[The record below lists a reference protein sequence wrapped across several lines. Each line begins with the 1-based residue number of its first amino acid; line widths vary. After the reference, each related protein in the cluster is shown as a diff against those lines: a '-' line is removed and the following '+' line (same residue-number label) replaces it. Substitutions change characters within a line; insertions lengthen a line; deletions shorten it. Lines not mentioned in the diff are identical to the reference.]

1 MWSDRDAEACVRR
14 YAKDGV
20 SRDLALRVYTT
31 RLLGGEPRL
40 VLHGG
45 GNTSVKTRMRD
56 LAGQDVDVLCVKG
69 SGWDMAAIEPAG
81 LPAVRLQPLLGL
93 LKLKVLADED
103 MVNVQRGNLLDSA
116 SPNPSVETLLHAFIP
131 HAFIDHTHSNA
142 VLALTDQPDPE
153 RLCREVYGAKLAYV
167 PYIMPGFALAKKA
180 AEIYRCNPGVEGLI
194 LLKHGIFTFG
204 RTAKEAYGR
213 MIRHVSAAEARIG
226 RASRQVFAAG
236 RARAKNINSGGDPS
250 ARSFVSA
257 VFAARALPKKIAEA
271 SDVAPILRGLLAIPL
286 DPEARGPADRRAN
299 NEWKRLVF
307 DFRAGPAVRA
317 FVAGRDLGRYSQ
329 AGTATPDHVIRTK
342 QKPLIVPAP
351 RARKLDDFRAGA
363 SKALEKYVAGYR
375 AYFARNNKRFKGA
388 KKELDPIPRVVLVP
402 GLGLFGLGE
411 SRNAARI
418 AADLAETNIEVI
430 GNAEALGRYQV
441 ISEPDTFDIEYWS
454 LEQAKLGH
462 GAEKPLAR
470 HVVAV
475 TGAGS
480 GIGAATA
487 RAFAAAGAEV
497 CVLDRDANA
506 AASVAQAVKG
516 LAVACDVTDPKSV
529 RAAFARIAA
538 TYGGVDIVVSNAG
551 AAWQG
556 RIGDVDDATLR
567 QSFELNFFA
576 HQAVAQNAVRIM
588 RAQGLGGC
596 LLFNTSKQAINP
608 GRDFGPYGLPKAATL
623 FLMKQYALD
632 HGADGIR
639 SNAVNADRIR
649 SGLLTDSMI
658 AARSKARGV
667 SERDYMAG
675 NLLGQEVTAD
685 DVARE
690 FVALA
695 LAKKTTAAIVT
706 VDGGNIEASLR

>member
-1 MWSDRDAEACVRR
+1 MEDSATMKNLWSDRDAEACVKH
-14 YAKDGV
+14 YALQGIA
-20 SRDLALRVYTT
+20 RDVALRVYTT

-56 LAGQDVDVLCVKG
+56 LAGEDVEVLCVKG
-69 SGWDMAAIEPAG
+69 SGWDMATIEPQG
-81 LPAVRLQPLLGL
+81 LPAVRLKPLLGL
-93 LKLKVLADED
+93 LKLKALSDED
-103 MVNVQRGNLLDSA
+103 MVNVQRGNLIDSG

-131 HAFIDHTHSNA
+131 HPFIDHTHSNA
-142 VLALTDQPDPE
+142 VLALTDQPDGE
-153 RLCREVYGAKLAYV
+153 ALCREVYGATMAYV

-180 AEIYRCNPGVEGLI
+180 AEIYRAHPDVEGLI

-204 RTAKEAYGR
+204 ATAKEAYGR
-213 MIRHVSAAEARIG
+213 MIGHVSAAEARIKK
-226 RASRQVFAAG
+226 AG
-236 RARAKNINSGGDPS
+236 RKT
-250 ARSFVSA
+250 
-257 VFAARALPKKIAEA
+257 FALRPLPKKIASVAE
-271 SDVAPILRGLLAIPL
+271 VAPILRGLLAIPVN
-286 DPEARGPADRRAN
+286 PAWRGPADRRAS

-307 DFRAGPAVRA
+307 DFRTNPTVRA
-317 FVAGRDLGRYSQ
+317 FVDGRDLARYGQ

-351 RARKLDDFRAGA
+351 EAGKLAAFRSAA
-363 SKALEKYVAGYR
+363 EKALGDYVADYR
-375 AYFARNNKRFKGA
+375 VYFARNNKRFKGA

-411 SRNAARI
+411 SKKAARI
-418 AADLAETNIEVI
+418 AADLAETNVEVI
-430 GNAEALGRYQV
+430 RDAEALGRYQV
-441 ISEPDTFDIEYWS
+441 IPEPDTFDVEYWS
-454 LEQAKLGH
+454 LEQAKLGK

-470 HVVAV
+470 HVVVV
-475 TGAGS
+475 TGGGS

-487 RAFAAAGAEV
+487 KAFAAEGAEV
-497 CVLDRDANA
+497 CVLDRDAKAAEA
-506 AASVAQAVKG
+506 AAKAVKG
-516 LAVACDVTDPKSV
+516 LGLGCDVTDAAEV
-529 RAAFARIAA
+529 AAAFDRIAA
-538 TYGGVDIVVSNAG
+538 AYGGVDIVVSNAG

-556 RIGDVDDATLR
+556 RIGDVDEAALR

-576 HQAVAQNAVRIM
+576 HQRVAQHAVRIM

-596 LLFNTSKQAINP
+596 LLFNTSKQAVNP

-632 HGADGIR
+632 HGADKIR

-649 SGLLTDSMI
+649 SGLLTGDMI
-658 AARSKARGV
+658 ASRSKARGL
-667 SERDYMAG
+667 SEADYMAG
-675 NLLGQEVTAD
+675 NLLKQEVTAE